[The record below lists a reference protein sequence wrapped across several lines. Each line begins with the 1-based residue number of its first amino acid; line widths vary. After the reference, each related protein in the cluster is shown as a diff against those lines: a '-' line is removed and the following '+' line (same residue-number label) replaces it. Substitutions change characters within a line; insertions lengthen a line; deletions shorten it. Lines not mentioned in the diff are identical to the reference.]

1 MEKIV
6 LVGAG
11 GHCKVIIDIIKSVG
25 KYDVVGVTDKNY
37 FKGKF
42 VLDIPIIGDDSIL
55 EELYYKGVKNAFV
68 CIGALQNMG
77 LRDKIFN
84 KLKAIGFNIPV
95 LIHKDAIVSSYAC
108 ISFGTCVMPGAIINS
123 GACIGENCIVNTG
136 AVIEHD
142 CKLQRNTHISSK
154 ACIAG
159 GVSVGHDTNIGMG
172 SSIIQSLQ
180 IGNNVIIGAG
190 TVVIDNIVDN
200 AVAVGVPSKIIK
212 YKNGSR

>member
-6 LVGAG
+6 LIGAG
-11 GHCKVIIDIIKSVG
+11 GHCKVVIDIIKSVG
-25 KYDVVGVTDKNY
+25 KYHIIGITDKAY
-37 FKGKF
+37 IGKNF

-55 EELYYKGVKNAFV
+55 KELYYEGVKNAFV
-68 CIGALQNMG
+68 CVGALHDMR

-95 LIHKDAIVSSYAC
+95 IIHKNAIVSPYAC
-108 ISFGTCVMPGAIINS
+108 IAFGTCVMPGAIVNP
-123 GACIGENCIVNTG
+123 GAYIEENCIINTG

-142 CKLQRNTHISSK
+142 CKLQRNTHISPK

-159 GVSVGHDTNIGMG
+159 GVSVGHDTQVGMG
-172 SSIIQSLQ
+172 SSIIQSVH

-190 TVVIDNIVDN
+190 AVVIDNIVDN
-200 AVAVGVPSKIIK
+200 VVAVGIPSKIIK
-212 YKNGSR
+212 CR

>member
-6 LVGAG
+6 LVGGG

-25 KYDVVGVTDKNY
+25 KYDIIGITDKSY
-37 FKGKF
+37 VKEKF

-55 EELYYKGVKNAFV
+55 KKLYYEGVKNAFV
-68 CIGALQNMG
+68 CVGALGDMR

-84 KLKAIGFNIPV
+84 ELKSIGFNIPV

-108 ISFGTCVMPGAIINS
+108 IAFGTCVMPGAIINP
-123 GACIGENCIVNTG
+123 GTCIEENCIVNTG

-142 CKLQRNTHISSK
+142 CKLQRNTHISPRV
-154 ACIAG
+154 CIAG
-159 GVSVGHDTNIGMG
+159 GVSVGHDTHVGMG
-172 SSIIQSLQ
+172 SSIIQSLH

-190 TVVIDNIVDN
+190 AVVIKNIVDN
-200 AVAVGVPSKIIK
+200 VVAVGVPSKIIK
-212 YKNGSR
+212 CR